1 MKELVRCR
9 PCGYVMEA
17 DKLGDVCPACGLPR
31 KVFEPYREKVSLN
44 RLMVLNLDLHPIA
57 IHFSQAFVG
66 AIPLLFL
73 FTALFPN
80 FYAEELTTVNLVMIV
95 TLPVMMIVALLSGM
109 IDGYTRFK
117 TFNTPLLIRKIVL
130 SGVITILSG
139 IASVLVIKDG
149 LNPGNTY
156 IVILLIIG
164 CLACAVTLGLL
175 GKKLL
180 NVILPGKIFFF
191 WEAKAKELKEKRAAR
206 DQVEN

>member
-31 KVFEPYREKVSLN
+31 KVFEPYREKVSRN
-44 RLMVLNLDLHPIA
+44 RLTILNLDLHPIA

-73 FTALFPN
+73 FTFLFPN
-80 FYAEELTTVNLVMIV
+80 FYSAELTTVNLVMIV
-95 TLPVMMIVALLSGM
+95 TLPLMMIVALLSGM

-117 TFNTPLLIRKIVL
+117 TFNTPMLIRKLVL
-130 SGVITILSG
+130 SGVITVLAF
-139 IASVLVIKDG
+139 IASIIVIKNG
-149 LNPGNTY
+149 LTPGNTW
-156 IVILLIIG
+156 IVILLILG
-164 CLACAVTLGLL
+164 CLACAVTLGLM

-180 NVILPGKIFFF
+180 NVILPGKVFFF
-191 WEAKAKELKEKRAAR
+191 WDAKAKELKEKRAAR
-206 DQVEN
+206 EQE

>member
-1 MKELVRCR
+1 
-9 PCGYVMEA
+9 MEA

-44 RLMVLNLDLHPIA
+44 RLMILNLDLHPIA

-73 FTALFPN
+73 FTALFPE
-80 FYAEELTTVNLVMIV
+80 FYARELTTVNLVMIV

-117 TFNTPLLIRKIVL
+117 TFNTPLLIRKLVL
-130 SGVITILSG
+130 SGIITILSA
-139 IASVLVIKDG
+139 IASIIVIKNG
-149 LNPGNTY
+149 LNTENKL

-164 CLACAVTLGLL
+164 CLACAVILGLL

-206 DQVEN
+206 EKTDD

>member
-1 MKELVRCR
+1 MSELVRCR

-17 DKLGDVCPACGLPR
+17 DKLGDVCPACGMPR
-31 KVFEPYREKVSLN
+31 KVFEPYRERVSNN
-44 RLMVLNLDLHPIA
+44 RLMILNLDLHPIA

-73 FTALFPN
+73 FTALLPG
-80 FYAEELTTVNLVMIV
+80 FYHQELTIVNKVMIIA
-95 TLPVMMIVALLSGM
+95 LPFTMILALSSGM

-117 TFNTPLLIRKIVL
+117 TFNTPLLVRKLIL

-139 IASVLVIKDG
+139 IASAIVIFNG
-149 LNPGNTY
+149 LTTKNTTL
-156 IVILLIIG
+156 VILLILG

-180 NVILPGKIFFF
+180 NVILPGKVFFF
-191 WEAKAKELKEKRAAR
+191 WEAKARGIKKKE
-206 DQVEN
+206 

>member
-1 MKELVRCR
+1 MAELVRCR

-17 DKLGDVCPACGLPR
+17 DKLGDVCPACGMPR
-31 KVFEPYREKVSLN
+31 KVFEPYREKVSKN
-44 RLMVLNLDLHPIA
+44 RLTILNLDLHPIA

-73 FTALFPN
+73 FTTLFPG
-80 FYAEELTTVNLVMIV
+80 FYAEELTIVNKVMII
-95 TLPVMMIVALLSGM
+95 TLPLTMILALASGI

-117 TFNTPLLIRKIVL
+117 TFKTPLLIKKLMLSALITLLSGAASLLVIINGLTAKNSITVIVL
-130 SGVITILSG
+130 ILC
-139 IASVLVIKDG
+139 
-149 LNPGNTY
+149 
-156 IVILLIIG
+156 

-191 WEAKAKELKEKRAAR
+191 WERKTKKI
-206 DQVEN
+206 

>member
-31 KVFEPYREKVSLN
+31 KVFEPYREKVSRN
-44 RLMVLNLDLHPIA
+44 RLTVLNLDLHPIA

-73 FTALFPN
+73 FTTLFPN
-80 FYAEELTTVNLVMIV
+80 FYSAELTTVNLVMIV
-95 TLPVMMIVALLSGM
+95 TLPLMMIVALLSGM

-117 TFNTPLLIRKIVL
+117 TFNTPMLIRKLVL
-130 SGVITILSG
+130 SGIITVLAFV
-139 IASVLVIKDG
+139 ASIIVIKNG
-149 LNPGNTY
+149 LTPGNTY
-156 IVILLIIG
+156 IVILLILG
-164 CLACAVTLGLL
+164 CLACAVTLGLM

-180 NVILPGKIFFF
+180 NVILPGKVFFF
-191 WEAKAKELKEKRAAR
+191 WDAKAKELKEKRAAR
-206 DQVEN
+206 EQE